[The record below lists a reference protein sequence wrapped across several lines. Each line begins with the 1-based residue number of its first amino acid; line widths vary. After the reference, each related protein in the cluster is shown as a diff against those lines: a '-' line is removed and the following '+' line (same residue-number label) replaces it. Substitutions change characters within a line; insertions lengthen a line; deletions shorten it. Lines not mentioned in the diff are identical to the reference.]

1 MRRVLVVAV
10 LLLAAC
16 GPANRYPDAYKLNF
30 MQSCQLNGSS
40 EAHCTCI
47 WNRVEA
53 EIPVADFEAADA
65 ALRAGASI
73 RSRRKSPRSTPPAAP
88 RLNLVA
94 VVLF

>member
-1 MRRVLVVAV
+1 MRRALVAAV

-65 ALRAGASI
+65 ALRAGASHPI
-73 RSRRKSPRSTPPAAP
+73 AAQISAFDAACRAAP
-88 RLNLVA
+88 
-94 VVLF
+94 